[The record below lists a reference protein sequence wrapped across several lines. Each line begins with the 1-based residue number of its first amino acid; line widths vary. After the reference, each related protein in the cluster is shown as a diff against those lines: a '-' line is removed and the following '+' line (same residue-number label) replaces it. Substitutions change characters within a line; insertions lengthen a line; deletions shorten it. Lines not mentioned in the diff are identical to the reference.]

1 RPSQIIGIRVHTP
14 EVGKRI
20 REVRQ
25 RLNLTQAEFG
35 KRLGLKKL
43 SVVRYEAGAVSRL
56 DVLRKIADVGGVT
69 LAWVLEG
76 EEPRMLNETHP
87 TADEQ
92 QVPGPLNSLLDRIRT
107 ELTSHRLAQLPPSRR
122 TRYEERAKEVLT
134 WAQRE
139 LEEYR
144 ALLRPDSHTLRI

>member
-1 RPSQIIGIRVHTP
+1 MRTP

-20 REVRQ
+20 REVRL

-35 KRLGLKKL
+35 KRLGVKKL
-43 SVVRYEAGAVSRL
+43 SVVRYEAGVVSRL
-56 DVLRKIADVGGVT
+56 NVLRKIAHVGDVTV
-69 LAWVLEG
+69 AWLLEG
-76 EEPRMLNETHP
+76 EEPRMSHEMHP
-87 TADEQ
+87 AADGQ
-92 QVPGPLNSLLDRIRT
+92 HVPGPLQSLLERLRT

-144 ALLRPDSHTLRI
+144 GVLQPYSTLRTRGRR

>member
-1 RPSQIIGIRVHTP
+1 MHTP

-107 ELTSHRLAQLPPSRR
+107 ELTSHRLAQLSPSRR

-144 ALLRPDSHTLRI
+144 SLLRPDSRTFRTRGRG

>member
-1 RPSQIIGIRVHTP
+1 MHTP

-56 DVLRKIADVGGVT
+56 DVIRKIAHVGGVT

-87 TADEQ
+87 AADEQ

-144 ALLRPDSHTLRI
+144 ALLRPDSHTLRIRGRR